1 MAHFCSSAL
10 QGVPPIIKIMMSIWR
25 LTPFLLPVFLANGAL
40 AGPLAVPPFPS
51 PLPAMGINIR
61 DAMSQRGLGAYDPI
75 VLLRKDTGSATTP
88 PDCSSVGAGYESH
101 TFDGTGLSTGSSGGS
116 TDDVVKV
123 SDGIK
128 AKIGDADK
136 AFAACI
142 DSRAGSGGYLND
154 LKQWLNLLA
163 GAVLA
168 QFAGPGASDYIFG
181 DKKALYLGELLDG
194 LCQAWGSKDSR
205 LIAILANSANGITAN
220 YLGDTI
226 CSFSKTYSH
235 ILEVIRA
242 AYLYGDQAVN
252 TFISKTVQGFVR
264 AILEQPINE
273 LKAEVIKAYN
283 SLPFA
288 APLASFAKDAE
299 AYVAKLSADV
309 LDAIVTNARSRTNPY
324 VDSTVAWLVSEGARL
339 MQEAESAS
347 ATVTALGGGTGTGT
361 EDPALKLP
369 PDKLAVVMASA
380 SPRVLE
386 QLQALGERQEA
397 LRTQIKNRAAAMKEE
412 GSKAAEEAEA
422 KASARSGARSIDPE
436 VASKLVEQSKQ
447 MTDERSLLI
456 QLIEVNHVLASEQ
469 IRQEKRIEAM
479 LSSMVEQA
487 AMTNHLLFTE
497 ANKEIEAQI
506 QALEEVKQQVL
517 DAALTY
523 ASEITQAASVMDG
536 VVGLIGSLGVE
547 RAGIV
552 LTQEEYERLVDESK
566 AIPVP

>member
-1 MAHFCSSAL
+1 
-10 QGVPPIIKIMMSIWR
+10 
-25 LTPFLLPVFLANGAL
+25 
-40 AGPLAVPPFPS
+40 
-51 PLPAMGINIR
+51 MGISIR
-61 DAMSQRGLGAYDPI
+61 DALSQRGLGAYDPI
-75 VLLRKDTGSATTP
+75 VLLRKGEACPS
-88 PDCSSVGAGYESH
+88 GYQPHQFS
-101 TFDGTGLSTGSSGGS
+101 DSLSTGSSGSGS
-116 TDDVVKV
+116 SSSPDAE
-123 SDGIK
+123 K
-128 AKIGDADK
+128 AAEQISQNAASANDA
-136 AFAACI
+136 FGACI
-142 DSRAGSGGYLND
+142 DNQAGSGGYLND
-154 LKQWLNLLA
+154 LAQWLNLLA

-168 QFAGPGASDYIFG
+168 QFTGPGVSDYIFG
-181 DKKALYLGELLDG
+181 NKKALYLGEFLDG

-205 LIAILANSANGITAN
+205 LVAILANSANGITAN

-252 TFISKTVQGFVR
+252 TFISKTVQNLVR
-264 AILEQPINE
+264 AILEQPIND
-273 LKAEVIKAYN
+273 LKAEIIKAYN

-299 AYVAKLSADV
+299 AYVAKLSADF

-339 MQEAESAS
+339 MEEARSAS
-347 ATVTALGGGTGTGT
+347 ATVSALSGGSVTGT

-412 GSKAAEEAEA
+412 ASRAAEEAEA

-479 LSSMVEQA
+479 LSAMVEQA
-487 AMTNHLLFTE
+487 AMTNHILFTQ
-497 ANKEIEAQI
+497 ANREIEAQI
-506 QALEEVKQQVL
+506 QALEEIKQQVL
-517 DAALTY
+517 EAALAY

-552 LTQEEYERLVDESK
+552 LTQEEYERLLNENRT
-566 AIPVP
+566 IPVP